1 MNNNNLNGIINIY
14 KEKNYTSHDVVNIVR
29 KTLNKV
35 KTGHTGTLDPQA
47 EGVLP
52 ICIGKATKIA
62 DYIASD
68 IKEYIAEIKFG
79 ITTST
84 QDSTGDIIEKKDVLC
99 SNEEIL
105 NAVLSF
111 KGEYMQTPPMY
122 SALKVNGKK
131 LYEIAREG
139 KIIERK
145 KRLINI
151 YNIELLNFIQT
162 DKALIKVLCS
172 KGTYIRTLCNDIGEK
187 LNCGAHMSSLIRT
200 RAGNFY
206 IKDSIK
212 LDEFKKLVQNGET
225 SQYLQPIDK
234 VLHDYKKIIVN
245 KNMNKLLYN
254 GNKINLNDIFGNDIK
269 LNDDEDILVYDCENN
284 IIGIYKVSDKYI
296 KPLTMLI

>member
-1 MNNNNLNGIINIY
+1 
-14 KEKNYTSHDVVNIVR
+14 
-29 KTLNKV
+29 
-35 KTGHTGTLDPQA
+35 
-47 EGVLP
+47 
-52 ICIGKATKIA
+52 
-62 DYIASD
+62 
-68 IKEYIAEIKFG
+68 
-79 ITTST
+79 
-84 QDSTGDIIEKKDVLC
+84 
-99 SNEEIL
+99 
-105 NAVLSF
+105 
-111 KGEYMQTPPMY
+111 MQTPPMY

-269 LNDDEDILVYDCENN
+269 LNDDENILVYDCENN